1 MPSPKPSSKQ
11 GFGKKKMSTLTEP
24 KLNAVSKIE
33 DVEEF
38 LSQDMG
44 DDTSE
49 RKIAKELFS
58 NEDVLTKTDLSD
70 NQINILTRLYFLA
83 EEMEDKD
90 LSSVIDKFVTL
101 RISRKRKS
109 RGEFIEA
116 LKGIDDSQSGAG
128 MLGNMGKMFGGG
140 R

>member
-1 MPSPKPSSKQ
+1 
-11 GFGKKKMSTLTEP
+11 
-24 KLNAVSKIE
+24 VSKIE

-116 LKGIDDSQSGAG
+116 LKGINDSQSGAG

>member
-116 LKGIDDSQSGAG
+116 LKGINDSQSGAG

>member
-1 MPSPKPSSKQ
+1 
-11 GFGKKKMSTLTEP
+11 MSTLTEP

-116 LKGIDDSQSGAG
+116 LKGINDSQSGAG